1 MSFLS
6 LALLATGAF
15 ISTNIDDLFLLIG
28 FFSDLSFS
36 RVHIFAGQILG
47 MAAIVAISLAAASA
61 ALAISPQHVGLLGIA
76 PIVIGT
82 GKLLRLGK
90 TEEQAQPAAVGILQV
105 ATVTIVNGGDNIAA
119 YAPIFA
125 TQATREMMATLAIFV
140 VLTLV
145 WCFAALGLVR
155 HTALGKPLRRYG
167 HILLPF
173 ILIGLGG
180 LILYRSGAINLAIG
194 VAWDEVRSKACDSPR
209 PAGIRR

>member
-1 MSFLS
+1 VNFLS

-15 ISTNIDDLFLLIG
+15 VSTNIDDLFLLVG
-28 FFSDLSFS
+28 FFSDRSFS

-61 ALAISPQHVGLLGIA
+61 ALAISPQWVGLLGIA
-76 PIVIGT
+76 PIAIGIR
-82 GKLLRLGK
+82 KLLRLRK
-90 TEEQAQPAAVGILQV
+90 EEDEQPTAAGILQV

-119 YAPIFA
+119 YTPIFA
-125 TQATREMMATLAIFV
+125 TQGSGDMIATLAIFA
-140 VLTLV
+140 VLTLA

-167 HILLPF
+167 HVLLPF

-194 VAWDEVRSKACDSPR
+194 LA
-209 PAGIRR
+209 RRLF